1 MKRLSLL
8 THSPIE
14 FYFNQNPKDF
24 VVTEVPLYEFS
35 GEGEHLVLKVAKRGL
50 STHELLNTL
59 SSSAHIPIKEIGYA
73 GLKDKQ
79 AYTIQHISLPKKYEK
94 SLEYLSDENIKILE
108 RTLHK
113 NKLKTGHLKGNHF
126 FIRIKKLNPTDA
138 TKITSVI
145 ESIRKYGFANYF
157 GYQRFGRDGDNAK
170 EGKIVAQNQRGR
182 VNYKKEF
189 LINAYQ
195 SELFN
200 NWLAKRV
207 EISKIVNSMSAKEAS
222 EALMLESETI
232 KLLGEQ
238 SHLFKLFAGD
248 VMCHY
253 PHGRLFGDDDV
264 LELASRFEAKTISP
278 TGLLCGKKCE
288 FSKDKAWEVEKE
300 YIDENIKLSGV
311 RRYAWVWAENLEFTY
326 KQSEAWGELSFYL
339 PKGCYATTL
348 LEQIKG
354 GEL

>member
-94 SLEYLSDENIKILE
+94 NLEYLSDENIKILE

-145 ESIRKYGFANYF
+145 DSIRKYGFANYF

-182 VNYKKEF
+182 VNYKKE
-189 LINAYQ
+189 
-195 SELFN
+195 
-200 NWLAKRV
+200 
-207 EISKIVNSMSAKEAS
+207 
-222 EALMLESETI
+222 
-232 KLLGEQ
+232 
-238 SHLFKLFAGD
+238 
-248 VMCHY
+248 
-253 PHGRLFGDDDV
+253 
-264 LELASRFEAKTISP
+264 
-278 TGLLCGKKCE
+278 
-288 FSKDKAWEVEKE
+288 
-300 YIDENIKLSGV
+300 
-311 RRYAWVWAENLEFTY
+311 
-326 KQSEAWGELSFYL
+326 
-339 PKGCYATTL
+339 
-348 LEQIKG
+348 
-354 GEL
+354 